1 MRVRRL
7 ALIGA
12 AVLAAACVE
21 DLSAPGV
28 CPNYCPSAGLTI
40 ADTVLY
46 DLSRDSSFRG
56 YVLPHRS
63 ALLLAANVPG
73 VVDGRAM
80 FRINGP
86 GSRFRINPS
95 SDTTTGLIL
104 GADSAR
110 LRMVI
115 SRYDTALTNLTLAF
129 YRLPKTI
136 DSTTTFADVSGAF
149 TDSLL
154 RTLNIDTLLA
164 KPNRKDSVTG
174 DSAAVDTIGH
184 TITLFVK
191 FDSTAA
197 RYVGAD
203 SGSVAY
209 GIRVSA
215 DSPVSIAIT
224 SGLSAGGLSVGPQF
238 LSRYIRVDSSGVPVS
253 RNIGLG
259 LPAFESFVRNPPPP
273 AIDSTL
279 TVGGAPS
286 ARSIIRVAFP
296 RVIRDSSQII
306 RATLSLVPAVAAAG
320 VPIDSFAVE
329 VHAVLVDL
337 GAKSPIALDVT
348 HTDSTMIHIGATDT
362 IQLEVTNVLQ
372 AWAADSTQPTTFVL
386 AARDEAESFAEIRFY
401 PTIAAAFRPSLR
413 ITYVRRYPF
422 GGR

>member
-28 CPNYCPSAGLTI
+28 CPNYCPTAGLTI
-40 ADTVLY
+40 ADTVIY

-86 GSRFRINPS
+86 GSRFRINPN
-95 SDTTTGLIL
+95 DTTTGLIL

-129 YRLPKTI
+129 FRLPKTI

-224 SGLSAGGLSVGPQF
+224 SGLSAGPQF

-259 LPAFESFVRNPPPP
+259 LSAFESFVRNPPPP
-273 AIDSTL
+273 PIDSTL
-279 TVGGAPS
+279 AVGGAPS

-306 RATLSLVPAVAAAG
+306 RATLSLVPAVPAAG

-337 GAKSPIALDVT
+337 GAKSPIAIDVT

-362 IQLEVTNVLQ
+362 VQVEVTNVLQ

-386 AARDEAESFAEIRFY
+386 RARDEAQSFAEVRFY

>member
-1 MRVRRL
+1 
-7 ALIGA
+7 
-12 AVLAAACVE
+12 
-21 DLSAPGV
+21 
-28 CPNYCPSAGLTI
+28 
-40 ADTVLY
+40 
-46 DLSRDSSFRG
+46 
-56 YVLPHRS
+56 
-63 ALLLAANVPG
+63 VPG

-86 GSRFRINPS
+86 GSRFRINPN
-95 SDTTTGLIL
+95 DTTTGLIL

-129 YRLPKTI
+129 FRLPKTI

-164 KPNRKDSVTG
+164 RPNRKDSVTG

-224 SGLSAGGLSVGPQF
+224 SGLVSGPQF

-253 RNIGLG
+253 RNMGLG
-259 LPAFESFVRNPPPP
+259 LSAFESFVRNPPPP
-273 AIDSTL
+273 GIDSTL

-337 GAKSPIALDVT
+337 GAKSPIAIDVT
-348 HTDSTMIHIGATDT
+348 HTDSTMIHIGTTDT
-362 IQLEVTNVLQ
+362 VQVEVTNVLQ

-386 AARDEAESFAEIRFY
+386 AARDEAQSFAEIRFY
-401 PTIAAAFRPSLR
+401 PTIAAAFRPALR

>member
-1 MRVRRL
+1 MMVRRL

-28 CPNYCPSAGLTI
+28 CPNYCPTAGLTI

-63 ALLLAANVPG
+63 ALMLAANVPG

-86 GSRFRINPS
+86 GSRFRINPN
-95 SDTTTGLIL
+95 DTTTGLIL

-110 LRMVI
+110 LQMVI
-115 SRYDTALTNLTLAF
+115 SRYDTAVTNLTLAF

-136 DSTTTFADVSGAF
+136 DSTTTFADLSGAF

-184 TITLFVK
+184 TLRLFVK

-209 GIRVSA
+209 GIRISA

-224 SGLSAGGLSVGPQF
+224 SGPLSGPQF
-238 LSRYIRVDSSGVPVS
+238 QSRYIRVDSSGVPVS
-253 RNIGLG
+253 RNLGLG
-259 LPAFESFVRNPPPP
+259 LSAFDSFVRSPPSP

-279 TVGGAPS
+279 AVGGAPS

-306 RATLSLVPAVAAAG
+306 RATLNLVPAVAATG
-320 VPIDSFAVE
+320 LPIDSFAVE

-337 GAKSPIALDVT
+337 GAKSPIAIDLT

-362 IQLEVTNVLQ
+362 VQVEVTNVLQ

-386 AARDEAESFAEIRFY
+386 RAKDEAQSFAEIRFY
-401 PTIAAAFRPSLR
+401 PTVAAAFRPSLR
-413 ITYVRRYPF
+413 VTYVRRYPF

>member
-28 CPNYCPSAGLTI
+28 CPNYCPTAGLTI
-40 ADTVLY
+40 ADTVIY

-86 GSRFRINPS
+86 GSRFRINPN
-95 SDTTTGLIL
+95 DTTTGLIL

-129 YRLPKTI
+129 FRLPKTI

-215 DSPVSIAIT
+215 NSPVSIAIT
-224 SGLSAGGLSVGPQF
+224 SGLSAGPQF

-259 LPAFESFVRNPPPP
+259 LSAFESFVRNPPPP
-273 AIDSTL
+273 PIDSTL
-279 TVGGAPS
+279 AVGGAPS

-337 GAKSPIALDVT
+337 GAKSPIAIDVT

-362 IQLEVTNVLQ
+362 VQVEVTNVLQ

-386 AARDEAESFAEIRFY
+386 RARDEAQSFAEVRFY
-401 PTIAAAFRPSLR
+401 PTIATAFRPSLR

>member
-1 MRVRRL
+1 MRRRL
-7 ALIGA
+7 FLIGA
-12 AVLAAACVE
+12 AVIAAACVE
-21 DLSAPGV
+21 DLTTPGV
-28 CPNYCPSAGLTI
+28 CPTYCPANQISI
-40 ADTVLY
+40 ADTVVY

-56 YVLPHRS
+56 YVLPHHS
-63 ALLLAANVPG
+63 ALMLAANVPG

-86 GSRFRINPS
+86 GSRFRINPN
-95 SDTTTGLIL
+95 DTTTGLIL

-110 LRMVI
+110 LQMVI

-164 KPNRKDSVTG
+164 QPNRKDSVTG
-174 DSAAVDTIGH
+174 DSAKVDTIGH
-184 TITLFVK
+184 TIVLFVK

-197 RYVGAD
+197 RYVAAD

-224 SGLSAGGLSVGPQF
+224 SGVASGPQF

-253 RNIGLG
+253 RNIGVG
-259 LPAFESFVRNPPPP
+259 FSAFASFVRNPPPAP
-273 AIDSTL
+273 IDSTL
-279 TVGGAPS
+279 AVGSVPS
-286 ARSIIRVAFP
+286 ARSIMRLAFP
-296 RVIRDSSQII
+296 RAIRDSSQII
-306 RATLSLVPAVAAAG
+306 RATMILVPAVPARG
-320 VPIDSFAVE
+320 TPIDSFAME
-329 VHAVLVDL
+329 IHAVLVDL
-337 GAKSPIALDVT
+337 GAKSPIAVDVG
-348 HTDSTMIHIGATDT
+348 HTDSTMIHIGTADT
-362 IQLEVTNVLQ
+362 VRIEVTNILQ

-386 AARDEAESFAEIRFY
+386 AARDEAQSFAEIRFY
-401 PTIAAAFRPSLR
+401 PTIAAAFRPSLQ

-422 GGR
+422 GER

>member
-1 MRVRRL
+1 MMVRRL
-7 ALIGA
+7 ALIAA

-86 GSRFRINPS
+86 GSRFRINAN
-95 SDTTTGLIL
+95 DTTTGLIL
-104 GADSAR
+104 RADSAR

-129 YRLPKTI
+129 FRLPKTI

-164 KPNRKDSVTG
+164 RPNRKDSVTG

-215 DSPVSIAIT
+215 DSPVSLAIT
-224 SGLSAGGLSVGPQF
+224 SGLVSGPQF
-238 LSRYIRVDSSGVPVS
+238 LSRYIRVDSLGVPVS

-259 LPAFESFVRNPPPP
+259 LSAFESFVRNPPSP

-306 RATLSLVPAVAAAG
+306 RATLSLVPAVPAAG

-337 GAKSPIALDVT
+337 GAKSPIAIDVT
-348 HTDSTMIHIGATDT
+348 HTDSTMIHIGASDT
-362 IQLEVTNVLQ
+362 VQVEVTNVLQ

-386 AARDEAESFAEIRFY
+386 AARDEAQSFAEVRFY

>member
-21 DLSAPGV
+21 DLSAPGM
-28 CPNYCPSAGLTI
+28 CPNYCPTAGLTI
-40 ADTVLY
+40 ADTVIY

-73 VVDGRAM
+73 VVDGRAI

-86 GSRFRINPS
+86 GTRFRINPN
-95 SDTTTGLIL
+95 DTTTGLIL

-110 LRMVI
+110 LQMVI
-115 SRYDTALTNLTLAF
+115 SRYDTTLTNLTLAF

-174 DSAAVDTIGH
+174 DSAKVDTIGH
-184 TITLFVK
+184 TIVLFVK

-224 SGLSAGGLSVGPQF
+224 SGLVSGPQF

-253 RNIGLG
+253 RNMGLG
-259 LPAFESFVRNPPPP
+259 LSAFESFVRNPPPP
-273 AIDSTL
+273 GIDSTL

-337 GAKSPIALDVT
+337 GAKSPIAIDVT
-348 HTDSTMIHIGATDT
+348 HTDSTMIHIGTTDT
-362 IQLEVTNVLQ
+362 VQVEVTNELQ

-386 AARDEAESFAEIRFY
+386 AARDEAQSFAEIRFY
-401 PTIAAAFRPSLR
+401 PTIAAAFRPALR

>member
-12 AVLAAACVE
+12 AVFAAACVE

-28 CPNYCPSAGLTI
+28 CPNYCPTAGLTI

-73 VVDGRAM
+73 VVDGRAI

-86 GSRFRINPS
+86 GTRFRINPN
-95 SDTTTGLIL
+95 DTTTGLIE

-164 KPNRKDSVTG
+164 RSNRKDSVTG

-224 SGLSAGGLSVGPQF
+224 SGLVSGPQF

-253 RNIGLG
+253 RNMGLG
-259 LPAFESFVRNPPPP
+259 LSAFESFVRNPPPP
-273 AIDSTL
+273 GIDSTL

-337 GAKSPIALDVT
+337 GAKSPIAIDVT
-348 HTDSTMIHIGATDT
+348 HTDSTMIHIGTTDT
-362 IQLEVTNVLQ
+362 VQVEVTNVLQ

-386 AARDEAESFAEIRFY
+386 AARDEAQSFAEIRFY
-401 PTIAAAFRPSLR
+401 PTIAAAFRPALR

>member
-1 MRVRRL
+1 
-7 ALIGA
+7 
-12 AVLAAACVE
+12 
-21 DLSAPGV
+21 
-28 CPNYCPSAGLTI
+28 
-40 ADTVLY
+40 
-46 DLSRDSSFRG
+46 
-56 YVLPHRS
+56 VLPHHS
-63 ALLLAANVPG
+63 ALMLAANVPG

-86 GSRFRINPS
+86 GSRFRINPN
-95 SDTTTGLIL
+95 DTTTGLIL

-110 LRMVI
+110 LQMVI

-164 KPNRKDSVTG
+164 QPNRKDSVTG
-174 DSAAVDTIGH
+174 DSAKVDTIGH
-184 TITLFVK
+184 TIVLFVK

-197 RYVGAD
+197 RYVAAD

-224 SGLSAGGLSVGPQF
+224 SGVASGPQF

-253 RNIGLG
+253 RNIGVG
-259 LPAFESFVRNPPPP
+259 FSAFASFVRNPPPAP
-273 AIDSTL
+273 IDSTL
-279 TVGGAPS
+279 AVGSVPS
-286 ARSIIRVAFP
+286 ARSIMRLAFP
-296 RVIRDSSQII
+296 RAIRDSSQII
-306 RATLSLVPAVAAAG
+306 RATMILVPAVPARG
-320 VPIDSFAVE
+320 TPIDSFAME
-329 VHAVLVDL
+329 IHAVLVDL
-337 GAKSPIALDVT
+337 GAKSPIAVDVG
-348 HTDSTMIHIGATDT
+348 HTDSTMIHIGTADT
-362 IQLEVTNVLQ
+362 VRIEVTNILQ

-386 AARDEAESFAEIRFY
+386 AARDEAQSFAEIRFY
-401 PTIAAAFRPSLR
+401 PTIAAAFRPSLQ

-422 GGR
+422 GER

>member
-1 MRVRRL
+1 MMVRRL

-28 CPNYCPSAGLTI
+28 CPNYCPTAGLTI

-63 ALLLAANVPG
+63 TLMLAANVPG

-86 GSRFRINPS
+86 GSRFRINPN
-95 SDTTTGLIL
+95 DTTTGLIL

-110 LRMVI
+110 LQMVI

-154 RTLNIDTLLA
+154 RILNIDTLLA

-184 TITLFVK
+184 TLTLFVK

-215 DSPVSIAIT
+215 DSPVSIAIR
-224 SGLSAGGLSVGPQF
+224 SGLATGPQF
-238 LSRYIRVDSSGVPVS
+238 QSRYIRVDSSGVPVS
-253 RNIGLG
+253 RNMGLG
-259 LPAFESFVRNPPPP
+259 LAAFGSFVRNPPSPP
-273 AIDSTL
+273 IDSTL

-296 RVIRDSSQII
+296 RLIRDSSQII
-306 RATLSLVPAVAAAG
+306 RATLNLVPVVAAAG
-320 VPIDSFAVE
+320 LPIDSFAVE

-337 GAKSPIALDVT
+337 GAKSPIAIDVA

-362 IQLEVTNVLQ
+362 VQVEVTNVLQ

-386 AARDEAESFAEIRFY
+386 RAKDEAQSFAEIRFY

>member
-28 CPNYCPSAGLTI
+28 CPNYCPTAGLTI

-63 ALLLAANVPG
+63 TLMLAANVPG
-73 VVDGRAM
+73 VVDGRAI

-86 GSRFRINPS
+86 GSRFKINPN
-95 SDTTTGLIL
+95 DTTTGLIL

-115 SRYDTALTNLTLAF
+115 SRYDTALTNLALAF

-164 KPNRKDSVTG
+164 QPNRKDSVTG

-184 TITLFVK
+184 TLTLFVK

-224 SGLSAGGLSVGPQF
+224 SGLASGPQF

-253 RNIGLG
+253 RNIGLAFS
-259 LPAFESFVRNPPPP
+259 AFESFVRNPPSP

-286 ARSIIRVAFP
+286 ARSIIRLAFP

-306 RATLSLVPAVAAAG
+306 RATLNLVPAVAAAG
-320 VPIDSFAVE
+320 LPIDSFAVE

-337 GAKSPIALDVT
+337 GAKSPIAIDLA

-362 IQLEVTNVLQ
+362 VQVEVTNVLQ
-372 AWAADSTQPTTFVL
+372 AWAADSAQPTTFVL
-386 AARDEAESFAEIRFY
+386 RAKDEAQSFAEIRFY

-413 ITYVRRYPF
+413 VTYVRRYPF

>member
-1 MRVRRL
+1 MMVRRL

-28 CPNYCPSAGLTI
+28 CPNYCPTVGLTI
-40 ADTVLY
+40 ADTVVY

-86 GSRFRINPS
+86 GSRFRINPN
-95 SDTTTGLIL
+95 DTTTGLIL

-110 LRMVI
+110 LQMVI
-115 SRYDTALTNLTLAF
+115 SRYDTALKNLTLSF
-129 YRLPKTI
+129 YRLPKSI

-154 RTLNIDTLLA
+154 RILNIDTLLA
-164 KPNRKDSVTG
+164 QPNRKDSVRG
-174 DSAAVDTIGH
+174 DSAVVDTILH

-215 DSPVSIAIT
+215 DQPVSIAIT
-224 SGLSAGGLSVGPQF
+224 SGVLAGPQF
-238 LSRYIRVDSSGVPVS
+238 RSRYIRVDSSGVPVS

-259 LPAFESFVRNPPPP
+259 SPAFAGFVRNPPSPP
-273 AIDSTL
+273 IDSTL
-279 TVGGAPS
+279 AVGGAPS

-296 RVIRDSSQII
+296 RLIRDSSQII
-306 RATLSLVPAVAAAG
+306 RATLNLVPAVAAAG
-320 VPIDSFAVE
+320 LPIDSFAVE

-337 GAKSPIALDVT
+337 GAKSPIAIDLT

-362 IQLEVTNVLQ
+362 IQVEVTNVLQ

-386 AARDEAESFAEIRFY
+386 RARDEAQSFAEIRFY
-401 PTIAAAFRPSLR
+401 PTLAAAFRPSLR

>member
-1 MRVRRL
+1 MMVRRL

-28 CPNYCPSAGLTI
+28 CPNYCPTAGLTI

-63 ALLLAANVPG
+63 ALMLAANVPG

-86 GSRFRINPS
+86 GSRFRINPN
-95 SDTTTGLIL
+95 DTTTGLIL

-115 SRYDTALTNLTLAF
+115 SRYDTALTNLALAF

-184 TITLFVK
+184 TLTLFVK

-224 SGLSAGGLSVGPQF
+224 SSLVSGPQF

-253 RNIGLG
+253 RNVGLG
-259 LPAFESFVRNPPPP
+259 LPAFESFVRTPLPP

-306 RATLSLVPAVAAAG
+306 RATLNLVPAVAAAG
-320 VPIDSFAVE
+320 LPIDSFAVE

-337 GAKSPIALDVT
+337 GAKSPISIDVA
-348 HTDSTMIHIGATDT
+348 HTDSTIIHIGATDT
-362 IQLEVTNVLQ
+362 VQVEVTNVLQ
-372 AWAADSTQPTTFVL
+372 AWAADSTQPTTFVIR
-386 AARDEAESFAEIRFY
+386 AKDEAQSFAEIRFY

>member
-1 MRVRRL
+1 MMARRL
-7 ALIGA
+7 ALIAA

-28 CPNYCPSAGLTI
+28 CPNYCPTAGLTI

-86 GSRFRINPS
+86 GSRFRINAN
-95 SDTTTGLIL
+95 DTTTGLIL

-129 YRLPKTI
+129 FRLPKTI

-164 KPNRKDSVTG
+164 QPNRKDSVTG

-224 SGLSAGGLSVGPQF
+224 SGLVSGPQF
-238 LSRYIRVDSSGVPVS
+238 LSRYIRVDSLGVPVS

-259 LPAFESFVRNPPPP
+259 LSAFESFVRNPPPP
-273 AIDSTL
+273 LIDSTL

-306 RATLSLVPAVAAAG
+306 RATLSLVPAVPAAG

-337 GAKSPIALDVT
+337 GAKSPIAIDVT
-348 HTDSTMIHIGATDT
+348 HTDSTMIHIGTTDT
-362 IQLEVTNVLQ
+362 IQVEVTNVLQ

-386 AARDEAESFAEIRFY
+386 AARDEAQSFAEIRFY